1 MKIKYKVIS
10 FLLVIVTLFSVLSI
24 NNVIAKESNPFVSHY
39 EDVYNNGYSV
49 PKTKDFIKM
58 LNVLGQLYEKITGVD
73 IISQKTRITIEGFL
87 KDIYDEISQDTEE
100 TMDFQLFF
108 DSLPISNSVA
118 KSFYQI
124 TGINKEIFVDYL
136 YDKTKECDEKGDSMA
151 SVYYFA
157 RIYFSIFEEII
168 LGMAPVNNSEEI
180 YQVVVKVV
188 YEDGSTEDLTPGIYY
203 NTQTKILYN
212 ENGKGVLNLGFNLES
227 NSSNYILTTVINSW
241 QRGFGFSQL
250 YDLLSY
256 STPFFDYATK
266 RIKFIYDQKEWMI
279 QLWKGR
285 YIITNGCEIGVYYR
299 ELNSKGTYYD
309 CVSDEDM
316 LMLAVD
322 LYHQDELIFSRQPTM
337 HWWLTGFAFAPKC
350 YLPESIRM
358 EGSVGFDDSLMAEA
372 FYESIKKIEDIKSEK
387 IDNTILFI
395 W

>member
-49 PKTKDFIKM
+49 PKTKDFIQM

-168 LGMAPVNNSEEI
+168 FGMAPVNSSDEI
-180 YQVVVKVV
+180 YQLVVKVV
-188 YEDGSTEDLTPGIYY
+188 YEDGSIEELYPGIHY
-203 NTQTKILYN
+203 NTKTRILYN
-212 ENGKGVLNLGFNLES
+212 ENGNGVLNLGFNLEY
-227 NSSNYILTTVINSW
+227 NSSNYVLTSVQNSW
-241 QRGFGFSQL
+241 QRDLGFSYL
-250 YDLLSY
+250 YDFISY
-256 STPFFDYATK
+256 TTPFFNYSTR
-266 RIKFIYDQKEWMI
+266 RIKFDYAQKEWMVQI
-279 QLWKGR
+279 WKGR
-285 YIITNGCEIGVYYR
+285 YFITNGCEIGVYNR
-299 ELNSKGTYYD
+299 ESGSKGTYYD
-309 CVSDEDM
+309 CADEDDM
-316 LMLAVD
+316 LILGVK
-322 LYHQDELIFSRQPTM
+322 LYHLDELIISKEPTL
-337 HWWLTGFAFAPKC
+337 HWWLTGFAFSPKC
-350 YLPESIRM
+350 YLPESLRM
-358 EGSVGFDDSLMAEA
+358 ECSVTFNENEMADA
-372 FYESIKKIEDIKSEK
+372 FYESINKIKDIKSNK
-387 IDNTILFI
+387 IDNTILFV